1 MSFAAIAIG
10 GGVLALG
17 ASTAGIISGASQTKK
32 AKKAV
37 ASLQSKEPSYNIPDF
52 YKKNIEKADAAIK
65 EQMDLANKMAGMG
78 TDYAK
83 QLQTQQEKFATDYT
97 AQAEKGAG
105 DVERLGKMAM
115 ERGLGPSA
123 QMGADLLAQQ
133 TASAFRGATDRRMG
147 GALAGSIVR
156 QQQQGIQG
164 LIGQDFAART
174 QGLGQY
180 MGAKQFG
187 AGLRQQ
193 ALGVGYQTGLQA
205 GQLGFGAQMQGLQ
218 GLQQAGLTGFQ
229 LSERAGSMQA
239 QQELM
244 KQQAD
249 WEKWANQYQSARA
262 DLAQGRAQTSSA
274 LSSLAQ
280 VGGMAMGAGLPKI
293 GSKNS
298 PKDSSNFT
306 G

>member
-1 MSFAAIAIG
+1 MSFAAIAIAG
-10 GGVLALG
+10 GAVALG
-17 ASTAGIISGASQTKK
+17 TSAAGIISGASQTKK
-32 AKKAV
+32 AKKAIS
-37 ASLQSKEPSYNIPDF
+37 SLQSKEPVYNIPDF
-52 YKKNIEKADAAIK
+52 YKQNIAKAEAASK
-65 EQMDLANKMAGMG
+65 EQMDLANRMAGMG

-115 ERGLGPSA
+115 ERGLGPAA

-262 DLAQGRAQTSSA
+262 DLAQGRAQTSGA

-280 VGGMAMGAGLPKI
+280 VGGMAMGAGIPKLKE
-293 GSKNS
+293 G
-298 PKDSSNFT
+298 
-306 G
+306 